1 MLNLNLDRHTNVITA
16 ALMFVLAFC
25 FFEAALI
32 CTAVVLA
39 LDCHRYYTADGF
51 KFPVTQ
57 KKKHVASVAAL
68 IVGGILAI
76 LLSTPSL

>member
-1 MLNLNLDRHTNVITA
+1 MFNLNTNVIIA

-25 FFEAALI
+25 YFEAALV
-32 CTAVVLA
+32 CAAVVFV

-68 IVGGILAI
+68 IVAGILAI
-76 LLSTPSL
+76 LLNMPSL